1 MEHIRFVYADAPV
14 KTVAAAPLSPPPEM
28 PPATAKAPV
37 ALTEPVR
44 RRQGAKGTAKAA
56 VFLGQAEGPGRTDVR
71 DHDFRISGHA
81 PFRPTQVYTDGRK
94 TYIELPEGV
103 QESPVLF
110 RRKKGG
116 FLGLG
121 HSLQLVNH
129 RYHGRWVVVDAVLD
143 DAVLQSGVGSAKTQ
157 VVISRVAAHE

>member
-1 MEHIRFVYADAPV
+1 MEHIRFVYTDQPV
-14 KTVAAAPLSPPPEM
+14 KAAVASPPPPAPET
-28 PPATAKAPV
+28 PPAAVKAPV

-44 RRQGAKGTAKAA
+44 RRQGSKGVAKAA
-56 VFLGQAEGPGRTDVR
+56 VFLGVAEAK
-71 DHDFRISGHA
+71 DHAFRIQGSA

-129 RYHGRWVVVDAVLD
+129 RYHGRWVVADAVLD
-143 DAVLQSGVGSAKTQ
+143 EAVLQSGVGSAKEQ
-157 VVISRVAAHE
+157 VVISRVGAGN